1 MKLEWTKKTPQSF
14 DLVRSDGIVLARCIN
29 DRGIVIGWVY
39 NALPSYKMRPIAR
52 ELFDFMAPA
61 MDWCAEQLTVPCSM
75 A

>member
-1 MKLEWTKKTPQSF
+1 MELTWTKKTPQSF

-29 DRGIVIGWVY
+29 DRGIVVAFMY
-39 NALPSYKMRPIAR
+39 NAQPAPAMRGIGHST
-52 ELFDFMAPA
+52 FDFMAPA